1 MNWMLM
7 VRRITEDCKGSR
19 RWITGSTVTMAGG
32 ISDTELPTV
41 SRSADTIVDNDQV
54 C

>member
-19 RWITGSTVTMAGG
+19 RWMAGG